1 MHARELVE
9 LAAIVSV
16 HGSVLVRDTQRLS
29 NSGVQ
34 QYWTESK
41 CRLDRWAHSLKTFA
55 ADAAAGGDARRSQ
68 WPHVRGVLEE
78 ILTSEIL
85 TRVWTAVLCAS
96 DRRHGTLEAE
106 PIARSVLV
114 GHLEARHRVLMLLV
128 GGLGIDVEAAVR
140 LNQLRRRVE
149 RWTDLLIG
157 YLAGHDDVSEFA
169 IEPERARDFAQDLR
183 SQSQCP
189 GGRQAWPLVVSSLRA
204 AFRRGLE
211 PLSANP
217 DLNARIAASILCCF
231 PADLFDSTGQ
241 FRSLWLLRLSNAASD
256 AQGMIEELLSPEP
269 LASGPA
275 GAAPVRR
282 RINRTRRF
290 EG

>member
-1 MHARELVE
+1 M
-9 LAAIVSV
+9 
-16 HGSVLVRDTQRLS
+16 
-29 NSGVQ
+29 
-34 QYWTESK
+34 
-41 CRLDRWAHSLKTFA
+41 
-55 ADAAAGGDARRSQ
+55 
-68 WPHVRGVLEE
+68 
-78 ILTSEIL
+78 
-85 TRVWTAVLCAS
+85 
-96 DRRHGTLEAE
+96 EAE
-106 PIARSVLV
+106 PIARSVLI

-169 IEPERARDFAQDLR
+169 IEPERARDFAEDLR

-211 PLSANP
+211 PLSPNA

-241 FRSLWLLRLSNAASD
+241 FRSLWLVRLGNAASD

-275 GAAPVRR
+275 GVRVIAAADRPHAAIRGVGNQIDFYGALAAFLILAAGRFQDAAFRSRQAALALAMDLFQDAVELLFAALARVGVRFVR
-282 RINRTRRF
+282 LWGRAAAGCGVRGTMN
-290 EG
+290 